1 MGPYG
6 TNMACLCRLWHR
18 SSLSIAILAGVYG
31 LDLAYL
37 AILAIAIVASRCG
50 QHLVTPGLSVSRA
63 AKSKGQRASWQQ
75 KKVNERGRWAVRSR
89 GRSTRPSRTCRTR
102 RLGAVKTSYVTLNKP
117 RLAGFKVH
125 KLTFGKE
132 PYSLQSRLPREY
144 RSQVRPLAAR
154 SEQLSPRK
162 RAEDGRTFTVD
173 KFHKELS
180 HFIKA

>member
-1 MGPYG
+1 MG
-6 TNMACLCRLWHR
+6 
-18 SSLSIAILAGVYG
+18 SSK
-31 LDLAYL
+31 
-37 AILAIAIVASRCG
+37 
-50 QHLVTPGLSVSRA
+50 SRA
-63 AKSKGQRASWQQ
+63 INPAFTNVSHTAP
-75 KKVNERGRWAVRSR
+75 GR
-89 GRSTRPSRTCRTR
+89 
-102 RLGAVKTSYVTLNKP
+102 YVTSNKP